1 MKGFPKTE
9 NCIEKLNV
17 VITIVNLEL
26 LLKTL
31 LFECG
36 LVVLSVALWKKWPHR
51 YTNNRMMQ

>member
-1 MKGFPKTE
+1 MRGFPKTE
-9 NCIEKLNV
+9 NYIEKLNV

-36 LVVLSVALWKKWPHR
+36 LVVLSVAL
-51 YTNNRMMQ
+51 